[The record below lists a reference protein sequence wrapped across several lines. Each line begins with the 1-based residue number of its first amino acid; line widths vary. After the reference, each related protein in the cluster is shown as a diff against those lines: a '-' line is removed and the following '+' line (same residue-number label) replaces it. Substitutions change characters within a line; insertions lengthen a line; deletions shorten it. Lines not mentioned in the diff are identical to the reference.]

1 MTMKLFRVRATMD
14 ILVMAPDHQSACHT
28 ARSQAVDE
36 VQTVAVL
43 ASPDDMPPQWTPST
57 LVYQSRYHADDMTA
71 GEALAMCHKVTP

>member
-1 MTMKLFRVRATMD
+1 VKLYRVRATLD
-14 ILVMAPDHQSACHT
+14 VLVMAPDHGSACHT

-43 ASPDDMPPQWTPST
+43 ASPDDMPSLWTPST

-71 GEALAMCHKVTP
+71 AEALKGCES